1 MRMCRG
7 KTRNFYEYGKAALD
21 SSGNNNKL
29 TNFKQ
34 KRWQS
39 EKKRRAELQTMEL
52 GWVKMLLEL
61 SNDYITK
68 TLFEKKL
75 FLKKNSGCTD

>member
-1 MRMCRG
+1 MR
-7 KTRNFYEYGKAALD
+7 
-21 SSGNNNKL
+21 
-29 TNFKQ
+29 
-34 KRWQS
+34 
-39 EKKRRAELQTMEL
+39 KKRRAELQTMEL

-75 FLKKNSGCTD
+75 FPEKKNSGSTD

>member
-39 EKKRRAELQTMEL
+39 EKKEESRAPNDGVRMGENVIRAEQ
-52 GWVKMLLEL
+52 
-61 SNDYITK
+61 
-68 TLFEKKL
+68 
-75 FLKKNSGCTD
+75 